1 MVSMEKV
8 QKGIA
13 VFIDQ
18 ELIPS
23 LTGWDK
29 ILVGGSAGVAV
40 AKLPKIIEQYP
51 IISALDIYDKN
62 NNQMDIDTLY
72 QSVVPYLG
80 NELLPLRIPV
90 LGITMKVGKQQID
103 ALYRY
108 IKEA

>member
-51 IISALDIYDKN
+51 IVSALDIYDKN
-62 NNQMDIDTLY
+62 NNQLDIDTLY
-72 QSVVPYLG
+72 QSVVLYLG

>member
-72 QSVVPYLG
+72 QSVLPYLG
-80 NELLPLRIPV
+80 SELLPLRIPV

>member
-29 ILVGGSAGVAV
+29 ILVGGSAGIAV
-40 AKLPKIIEQYP
+40 AKIPKLVEHYP
-51 IISALDIYDKN
+51 IISALDIYDRQ
-62 NNQMDIDTLY
+62 NNQIDIDTLY
-72 QSVVPYLG
+72 QAVVPYLG
-80 NELLPLRIPV
+80 NEVLPVRIPV
-90 LGITMKVGKQQID
+90 LGITIKVGKQQID
-103 ALYRY
+103 ALYHY

>member
-40 AKLPKIIEQYP
+40 ANLPKIIEQYP
-51 IISALDIYDKN
+51 IVSALDIYDKN